1 MASSENGTDEP
12 LCKAEIETQKWR
24 TKVWSPR
31 REWRKRNGM
40 DWEIGIDTAMY
51 KTDN

>member
-24 TKVWSPR
+24 TRCMVTR
-31 REWRKRNGM
+31 REWRKCNGM
-40 DWEIGIDTAMY
+40 DWETGIDTAMD
-51 KTDN
+51 KIDN